1 VVASLLKFRF
11 GHRGLD
17 DPLALNGIEVPNP
30 ARFEACARILPPL
43 LALAIGKL
51 APELILVV
59 LPGGQHRVGL
69 EFVAEACGTFNE
81 REEGRLVFLEREAVL
96 TVTMKDGA
104 LPRREQGLTG

>member
-1 VVASLLKFRF
+1 M
-11 GHRGLD
+11 
-17 DPLALNGIEVPNP
+17 PNP